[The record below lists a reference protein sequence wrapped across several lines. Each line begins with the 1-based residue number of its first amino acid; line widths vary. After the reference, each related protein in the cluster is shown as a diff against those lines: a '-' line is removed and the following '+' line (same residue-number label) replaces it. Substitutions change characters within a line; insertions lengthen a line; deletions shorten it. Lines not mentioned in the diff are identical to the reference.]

1 MKNKIHDAFQQ
12 IHAEESLKNN
22 TKAFLREQRGASSR
36 PNMFRRRFAILA
48 SACLFFLA
56 VGFGGWRIYFTPTAS
71 VSIDINPSLELSV
84 NRFNKVLAVTGY
96 NSDGEELASS
106 LQVKYMDCEDA
117 IDEIVASDRVKDLL
131 SGDEVLTIT
140 VSGENT
146 SQCRRIY
153 SHAETS
159 TKESEN
165 TYCYMADHE
174 DTEEAH
180 HLGLS
185 SGKYQA
191 FLRLQA
197 LGSDITAEEVK
208 DMTMKEIHDLIH
220 SLSGENDESGDGE
233 SGQQHHSGQQKN
245 RQNTSTASTHHQ
257 ETHTASTSRH
267 HQNTQSTSSGHHRQS
282 TQNNSGERHSRSTHN
297 SRRNHHE

>member
-1 MKNKIHDAFQQ
+1 MKNKIHEAFQQ
-12 IHAEESLKNN
+12 IHAEESLKHN
-22 TKAFLREQRGASSR
+22 TKAFLREQRETPSR
-36 PNMFRRRFAILA
+36 PSMFRRRFAILA

-96 NSDGEELASS
+96 NTDGKELASS

-117 IDEIVASDRVKDLL
+117 IDKIVASDRVKDLL

-159 TKESEN
+159 TKESQN

-191 FLRLQA
+191 FLRLQS

-220 SLSGENDESGDGE
+220 SLSGEDDE
-233 SGQQHHSGQQKN
+233 SGQQHHSEQQKN
-245 RQNTSTASTHHQ
+245 RQDTSTAGTHHQ

-267 HQNTQSTSSGHHRQS
+267 HQSTQSTSSSHHRQS
-282 TQNNSGERHSRSTHN
+282 TQNNSGESHSRSIHN

>member
-12 IHAEESLKNN
+12 IHAEESLKHN
-22 TKAFLREQRGASSR
+22 TKAFLREQREASFR

-48 SACLFFLA
+48 SACLFFLT

-96 NSDGEELASS
+96 NTDGKELASS

-117 IDEIVASDRVKDLL
+117 IDKIVTSDRVKDLL

-159 TKESEN
+159 TKESQN

-191 FLRLQA
+191 FLRLQS

-220 SLSGENDESGDGE
+220 SLSGEDDE
-233 SGQQHHSGQQKN
+233 SGQQHHSEQQKN
-245 RQNTSTASTHHQ
+245 RQDTSTAGTHHQ
-257 ETHTASTSRH
+257 ETHTASTSHH
-267 HQNTQSTSSGHHRQS
+267 HQSTQSTSSSHHRQS
-282 TQNNSGERHSRSTHN
+282 TQNNSGESHSRSIHN

>member
-12 IHAEESLKNN
+12 IHAEESLKHN
-22 TKAFLREQRGASSR
+22 TKAFLREQRETPSR
-36 PNMFRRRFAILA
+36 PSMFRRRFAVLV

-220 SLSGENDESGDGE
+220 SLSGEGDK

-245 RQNTSTASTHHQ
+245 RQNTSTAGTHHQ

-267 HQNTQSTSSGHHRQS
+267 HQNTQSTSSGHHRQN
-282 TQNNSGERHSRSTHN
+282 TQNDSGENHSQSTHN

>member
-12 IHAEESLKNN
+12 IHAEESLKHN
-22 TKAFLREQRGASSR
+22 TKAFLREQREASFR

-48 SACLFFLA
+48 SACLFFLT

-96 NSDGEELASS
+96 NTDGKELASS

-117 IDEIVASDRVKDLL
+117 IDKIVTSDRVKDLL

-159 TKESEN
+159 TKESQN
-165 TYCYMADHE
+165 TYCYMQITRIQKKPIIWDFLPANIR
-174 DTEEAH
+174 
-180 HLGLS
+180 LS
-185 SGKYQA
+185 
-191 FLRLQA
+191 
-197 LGSDITAEEVK
+197 
-208 DMTMKEIHDLIH
+208 
-220 SLSGENDESGDGE
+220 
-233 SGQQHHSGQQKN
+233 
-245 RQNTSTASTHHQ
+245 
-257 ETHTASTSRH
+257 
-267 HQNTQSTSSGHHRQS
+267 
-282 TQNNSGERHSRSTHN
+282 
-297 SRRNHHE
+297 

>member
-12 IHAEESLKNN
+12 IHAEESLKHN
-22 TKAFLREQRGASSR
+22 TKAFLREQRETPSR
-36 PNMFRRRFAILA
+36 PSMFRRRFAVLV

-220 SLSGENDESGDGE
+220 SLSGEDDE

-245 RQNTSTASTHHQ
+245 RQNTSTAGTHHQ

-267 HQNTQSTSSGHHRQS
+267 HQNTQSTSSGHHRQN
-282 TQNNSGERHSRSTHN
+282 TQNDSGENHSQSTHN

>member
-96 NSDGEELASS
+96 NTDGKELASS

-117 IDEIVASDRVKDLL
+117 IDKIVASDRVKDLL

-159 TKESEN
+159 TKESQN

-191 FLRLQA
+191 FLRLQS

-220 SLSGENDESGDGE
+220 SLSGEDDE
-233 SGQQHHSGQQKN
+233 SGQQHHSEQQKN
-245 RQNTSTASTHHQ
+245 RQDTSTAGTHHQ

-267 HQNTQSTSSGHHRQS
+267 HQSTQSTSSSHHRQS
-282 TQNNSGERHSRSTHN
+282 TQNNSGESHSRSIHN